1 MWFDCFKHLFIY
13 ISIAPVRLVD
23 GPNPYTGRVEVYIST
38 DGVGVWGTICDDSW
52 DIEDAR
58 VVCHQLGYPY
68 AVAAPSHAHYGEGTG
83 PIWLDD
89 VQCVGNESDIFTCVH
104 NGIGNHNCIHSR
116 DASVECLG
124 MLYSCIL

>member
-1 MWFDCFKHLFIY
+1 M
-13 ISIAPVRLVD
+13 
-23 GPNPYTGRVEVYIST
+23 
-38 DGVGVWGTICDDSW
+38 
-52 DIEDAR
+52 
-58 VVCHQLGYPY
+58 CHQLGYPY

-104 NGIGNHNCIHSR
+104 NGIGDHNCMHDE

-124 MLYSCIL
+124 MLTVNMLRTIAIRISSPLIYVLLDITHIT